1 MAPSFWPQNSPRKGP
16 GLFRRHLLGS
26 TAQRICPKLSSLQ
39 PGPCL
44 QAAPR
49 QEQKRRVPCS
59 LFTRWI
65 SFYDL
70 AKLPF
75 FLSAVLGIP
84 LTARP
89 RVRHIWGTGPLATPH
104 FRGLRCQQ
112 SHVSSC
118 YLLLEGVSSGLTHP
132 AMGWWLREGRS
143 RTGAVARGPGVAGAA
158 LKGRVKVVNGFL

>member
-49 QEQKRRVPCS
+49 QEQKRRVPCP
-59 LFTRWI
+59 LFTHWI

-75 FLSAVLGIP
+75 FLSAMLGIP

-132 AMGWWLREGRS
+132 AMACLHSVQKSLPES
-143 RTGAVARGPGVAGAA
+143 AA
-158 LKGRVKVVNGFL
+158 WTHLS